1 MKRANLLENFNNK
14 SKPRSKKEKD
24 KKQNTF
30 DSTNAL
36 MKAKK

>member
-14 SKPRSKKEKD
+14 CRPRSKKEKG

-30 DSTNAL
+30 DSINTL